1 VRAAL
6 VESIKNLY
14 LNERS
19 PAVRVENNWN
29 TPTTNKA
36 SGDAF
41 CRGAKGGRIFYSGVI
56 KLHAKMHLLKEGT
69 P

>member
-29 TPTTNKA
+29 TQTTNKA
-36 SGDAF
+36 SDAF
-41 CRGAKGGRIFYSGVI
+41 CRGAKGGRIFLFRVI